1 MVWKDKERL
10 TKIDQDQRDRPN
22 KGEFLISS
30 FVFYQMLLSIEPLFL
45 EIYRFKVGNSYEKFT
60 KNYIIKTQFVYFAY
74 FETRKFEN

>member
-1 MVWKDKERL
+1 MVWKDKEKL

-22 KGEFLISS
+22 KGEIFTSS

-45 EIYRFKVGNSYEKFT
+45 EIYRFKVGISYQKFT
-60 KNYIIKTQFVYFAY
+60 KNYIIKTQFVYFSY